1 MTRVPVAAGFHGF
14 WPGFAGPDFLAF
26 GARVRERFDVRVV
39 EALEE
44 AEVVVYSV
52 FPDERPVPRHPH
64 TSVFYTPEC
73 VPPDLDLFDFAL
85 SFHPLEHPRH
95 LRLPNY
101 VLRLRRN
108 GLSPAAL
115 RRDGA
120 VPAGAGSRRF
130 CNFVH
135 SNPVPFRERFC
146 ERLSGYRR
154 VDAPG
159 VSCNNMPPIGT
170 GVADKLAFV
179 SQYKFTLAFENES
192 AVGYTTE
199 KIVEPFLAGSVPIY
213 WGNPEVARDF
223 DPRSFIN
230 AHDFASEDELLE
242 HIVRVDGDDDL
253 YRSYL
258 AASPYAGNVVPEV
271 LRDETLDSFVERILS
286 SGVRSTLDERF
297 AGGFSFR
304 PAGRRVRRLDVRSF
318 ATLAFAEEVVS
329 APELLAAYADAF
341 SEADDASLVI
351 YAPALDPGLAER
363 LSAVAE
369 EAGVFAPGGPDLLV
383 VPGEAGGAHDAFL
396 AAQVEAVLSQ
406 RPQAGVFSQLPRA
419 GDGSIERLVAL
430 ARPRWLSDGGGK
442 DSRPAPITPPVPSR
456 YTSASSSS
464 RATTPL
470 VLQAQLAALAGA
482 GLTDR
487 HEIVVVADA
496 QEPARLPAALE
507 GRVVV
512 RRVAPVGR
520 RAALALAAEAARSDI
535 CIALASIA
543 RPAHGFADP
552 LAAAVRGGAGLAA
565 PVLETAGGDV
575 HGYRVAGDGSLWP
588 LRAEDAEQ
596 PEALALDC
604 LAAPRDF
611 WLTGLPPFSAVEG
624 HYELHVAPRGAA
636 ARSRSCAEA
645 RCRRVS
651 VGPPASVVVCTQD
664 RPDEIVACCEALLA
678 AGAGGTRS
686 WSSTTAQGRAARAA
700 RGRRLGSRAGCRAL
714 TRAQHGRRGGD
725 ARRARLPRRRRAPR
739 TRLARASPRRLREPA
754 GRGRRRPDPRALA
767 GRAPAGWPEE
777 PWTSYF
783 SILSHGDADRTWPR
797 GDFYGANWAVR
808 RSALDAVGGF
818 EHRFGASGDGLL
830 AGEETAIEFLIAARG
845 LGVARYAAGAAVGH
859 RIDPARCDEGWLAL
873 RVYRHGLESRRGRG
887 RLRRASRE
895 LATRVAT
902 EAAAELHAIAALD
915 GRYDVDGAL
924 AEIAGSP
931 LPLQHRVCAARALGI
946 VASSVLLLGESEC
959 MLGPLQLTVRP
970 EHANGDIARPPALL
984 RAAA

>member
-363 LSAVAE
+363 LSAVADRP
-369 EAGVFAPGGPDLLV
+369 ACSPPAAPT
-383 VPGEAGGAHDAFL
+383 
-396 AAQVEAVLSQ
+396 S
-406 RPQAGVFSQLPRA
+406 SSCRA
-419 GDGSIERLVAL
+419 KRTAPTTPSSP
-430 ARPRWLSDGGGK
+430 PRWRRC
-442 DSRPAPITPPVPSR
+442 SR
-456 YTSASSSS
+456 SA
-464 RATTPL
+464 R
-470 VLQAQLAALAGA
+470 
-482 GLTDR
+482 
-487 HEIVVVADA
+487 
-496 QEPARLPAALE
+496 
-507 GRVVV
+507 
-512 RRVAPVGR
+512 R
-520 RAALALAAEAARSDI
+520 RAS
-535 CIALASIA
+535 
-543 RPAHGFADP
+543 
-552 LAAAVRGGAGLAA
+552 
-565 PVLETAGGDV
+565 
-575 HGYRVAGDGSLWP
+575 
-588 LRAEDAEQ
+588 
-596 PEALALDC
+596 
-604 LAAPRDF
+604 
-611 WLTGLPPFSAVEG
+611 
-624 HYELHVAPRGAA
+624 
-636 ARSRSCAEA
+636 SRSCRAPGTA
-645 RCRRVS
+645 RSSGSSRSPARAGSPTAAVKTRAPRRLHRPCRP
-651 VGPPASVVVCTQD
+651 GTPPASCSSRTTTSA
-664 RPDEIVACCEALLA
+664 PCS
-678 AGAGGTRS
+678 RS
-686 WSSTTAQGRAARAA
+686 S
-700 RGRRLGSRAGCRAL
+700 
-714 TRAQHGRRGGD
+714 
-725 ARRARLPRRRRAPR
+725 
-739 TRLARASPRRLREPA
+739 RASPRRST
-754 GRGRRRPDPRALA
+754 RRP
-767 GRAPAGWPEE
+767 
-777 PWTSYF
+777 
-783 SILSHGDADRTWPR
+783 
-797 GDFYGANWAVR
+797 
-808 RSALDAVGGF
+808 RS
-818 EHRFGASGDGLL
+818 
-830 AGEETAIEFLIAARG
+830 
-845 LGVARYAAGAAVGH
+845 
-859 RIDPARCDEGWLAL
+859 
-873 RVYRHGLESRRGRG
+873 
-887 RLRRASRE
+887 
-895 LATRVAT
+895 
-902 EAAAELHAIAALD
+902 
-915 GRYDVDGAL
+915 
-924 AEIAGSP
+924 
-931 LPLQHRVCAARALGI
+931 
-946 VASSVLLLGESEC
+946 
-959 MLGPLQLTVRP
+959 
-970 EHANGDIARPPALL
+970 
-984 RAAA
+984 